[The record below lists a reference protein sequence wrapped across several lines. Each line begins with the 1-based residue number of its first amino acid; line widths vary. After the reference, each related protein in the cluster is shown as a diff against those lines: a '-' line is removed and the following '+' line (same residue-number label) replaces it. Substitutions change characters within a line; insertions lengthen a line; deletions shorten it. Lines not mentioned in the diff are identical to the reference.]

1 MSIPLTTSTST
12 PSPISTPPSI
22 PSSTP
27 SSTAPSS
34 PSPRI
39 KMNIRVRE
47 ATIKDLNRVAD
58 ISSQAFLHNALFDN
72 LNPRRHE
79 YYESFRYTRLRH
91 ARNAMLKPSMRLLV
105 AENDDGEVVGY
116 AMWERLGNDAIAQK
130 VKAERDGI
138 LLRLERFLVN
148 VTDRINAV
156 IAPDPSADPVAATR
170 LRIAS
175 NTLEKLHWDT
185 AERKTRWHLHWLGV
199 DPAQQRKGIGRH
211 LVQWGLDRAIE
222 DKVWAGIE
230 SSAVGEKLYSS
241 MGFKVIGERLP
252 CIEGINMGT
261 VMAWEPKRS

>member
-1 MSIPLTTSTST
+1 M
-12 PSPISTPPSI
+12 
-22 PSSTP
+22 
-27 SSTAPSS
+27 
-34 PSPRI
+34 
-39 KMNIRVRE
+39 
-47 ATIKDLNRVAD
+47 AD

-79 YYESFRYTRLRH
+79 YYDSFRYTRLRH

-138 LLRLERFLVN
+138 LLRKLPPPPFSLYYVTLSMKSQIANCSTLLGLERFLVN

-156 IAPDPSADPVAATR
+156 IAPDPSADPVAANK

-185 AERKTRWHLHWLGV
+185 AERKIRWHLHWLGV